1 MKEYKALIR
10 ISAECEDD
18 FKEQLEALDG
28 FCDTDLEW
36 WCEVSGYC
44 AECEKEIFKESEAV
58 AIKPSRLDELEQK
71 AWEHMTGEDVADNLD
86 KEEAEEYYK
95 LLGQ

>member
-28 FCDTDLEW
+28 FGDTDLEW
-36 WCEVSGYC
+36 WCC
-44 AECEKEIFKESEAV
+44 CK
-58 AIKPSRLDELEQK
+58 DE
-71 AWEHMTGEDVADNLD
+71 
-86 KEEAEEYYK
+86 
-95 LLGQ
+95 